1 MVCKSCGA
9 PFEDSSPVCPYCGWE
24 NAAVAEQQQQQQLQ
38 GIFAR
43 IANLL
48 QLPQR
53 TAERTTRFLKKAG
66 RYILLVFAAALVLA
80 LAFSVLAPRFQLRK
94 QQQNLQQLESYYTA
108 RDYDALYAMM
118 DGLDDGYRA
127 VYQKYDITAELYHSV
142 LYLRQYAEET
152 VSFVAGYP
160 EGADLLDYDFDT
172 LFSLLAR
179 CDELE
184 AAGYICGE
192 QQAAEDMR
200 AEALGFAAELYLLTD
215 AEIALGTAQAQK
227 DTPDYTALRDLCV
240 QRLTED

>member
-142 LYLRQYAEET
+142 LYLRQYA
-152 VSFVAGYP
+152 
-160 EGADLLDYDFDT
+160 DLF
-172 LFSLLAR
+172 
-179 CDELE
+179 
-184 AAGYICGE
+184 AAGAVEEGLCDGMLFGRMAFADPDFANEIMKQGRIDPRRVCMTCGKCGDLIRSHLPTGCVVRDP
-192 QQAAEDMR
+192 QTFLPFYQAYMA
-200 AEALGFAAELYLLTD
+200 TV
-215 AEIALGTAQAQK
+215 K
-227 DTPDYTALRDLCV
+227 DLPANFRG
-240 QRLTED
+240 